1 MKELFNTPLF
11 GIVLSVAAFEVGLFL
26 NKKLK
31 TPVANPLAIA
41 VFLIIAFLQISG
53 IPLESYQRGGDVIAI
68 FLAPAT
74 AVLAISIYGQLERLK
89 RHCLPILVGCT
100 VGSCASIFSVI
111 VLCRLFGL
119 DETLTASLIPK
130 SVTTPIAI
138 GIAAESGGIP
148 AVTVAAVIF
157 TGILGAILSPLLCR
171 VFRVKDPMA
180 RGLAIGTSSHAIGT
194 SKALEM
200 GEIEGA
206 MSGLAIGI
214 AGIATVI
221 LCLFL

>member
-41 VFLIIAFLQISG
+41 VFLIITFLQISG